1 MVLAQKGQVNGEWGA
16 NKRAGRLKSTLIL
29 RVSPQR
35 LGSPD
40 AKHEIDLQAPLP
52 FLMTRLAA
60 WLGVILVASL
70 VLWMLAPVLAPFVI
84 AAVMAYVLHPLV
96 LRVQGVAAGR
106 VSRALAVVLVEGLA
120 MLALLGLLLL
130 LLPIL
135 VREWP
140 LLQQQLPL
148 LLDRLGDAVNPF
160 LAQLGLN
167 VSLDLA
173 DLKKQLVSYL
183 SANREDWWAPLM
195 SSLKFGGSVA
205 LALAGYAVLV
215 PVALFYMLYDW
226 TRLVNSV
233 VELVPPAWRSR
244 FDSFMQESDLVLGEY
259 LRGQL
264 LVMMVLAVFY
274 AVGLALFGL
283 DLALPIGVFT
293 GLAVFVPYL
302 GFGLGLVLALL
313 AGLLQFASAQ
323 ALVMVAV
330 VYGLGQLIESFVL
343 TPRLVGERI
352 GLHPLA
358 VILALMAFGQVLG
371 FVGVLIALPA
381 SAILLVGLRR
391 LRQQYLQSDL
401 YRKSGSGVAEQG
413 PEQA

>member
-1 MVLAQKGQVNGEWGA
+1 M
-16 NKRAGRLKSTLIL
+16 
-29 RVSPQR
+29 
-35 LGSPD
+35 
-40 AKHEIDLQAPLP
+40 QAPLP
-52 FLMTRLAA
+52 FFMTRLAA
-60 WLGVILVASL
+60 WLGVAL
-70 VLWMLAPVLAPFVI
+70 VLVLVFWLLAPVLAPFVV

-96 LRVQGVAAGR
+96 LKLERGCKGR
-106 VSRALAVVLVEGLA
+106 LPRALAVVLVEALA
-120 MLALLGLLLL
+120 LMALLGLFLLL
-130 LLPIL
+130 VPIL

-148 LLDRLGDAVNPF
+148 LLDRLGDAVNPL

-173 DLKKQLVSYL
+173 DLKQQLVTYL

-195 SSLKFGGSVA
+195 SSLKLGGSVA
-205 LALAGYAVLV
+205 LAVAGYAVLV
-215 PVALFYMLYDW
+215 PVALFYLLYDW
-226 TRLVNSV
+226 TRLVNST
-233 VELVPPAWRSR
+233 VELVPPAWRES
-244 FDSFMQESDLVLGEY
+244 FDAFMRDCDEVLGEY
-259 LRGQL
+259 LRGQM
-264 LVMMVLAVFY
+264 LVMLALVVFY
-274 AVGLALFGL
+274 SLGLSFFGL

-313 AGLLQFASAQ
+313 AGFLQLAPSQ
-323 ALVMVAV
+323 AVIMVAV
-330 VYGLGQLIESFVL
+330 VYGLGQLMESFVL

-381 SAILLVGLRR
+381 SAVLLVGLRR
-391 LRQQYLQSDL
+391 LRVHYLQSDL
-401 YRKSGSGVAEQG
+401 YRHSGSAALKSGPDRA
-413 PEQA
+413 

>member
-1 MVLAQKGQVNGEWGA
+1 MRGPINGLAD
-16 NKRAGRLKSTLIL
+16 LKSGSIL
-29 RVSPQR
+29 RVD
-35 LGSPD
+35 PD
-40 AKHEIDLQAPLP
+40 QFGQPTAKDETHVQAPLP

-60 WLGVILVASL
+60 WLGVALAAALVFWL
-70 VLWMLAPVLAPFVI
+70 LAPVLAPFVV

-96 LRVQGVAAGR
+96 LRLESFAGVR
-106 VSRALAVVLVEGLA
+106 LPRALAVLLVEILA
-120 MLALLGLLLL
+120 ILALLGVLLLL
-130 LLPIL
+130 VPIL

-148 LLDRLGDAVNPF
+148 LLDRLGDAVNP
-160 LAQLGLN
+160 LLNQLGLN
-167 VSLDLA
+167 LSLDLR
-173 DLKKQLVSYL
+173 DLKTQLVAYL

-195 SSLKFGGSVA
+195 SSLKLGGSAA
-205 LALAGYAVLV
+205 LAFMGYVVLV
-215 PVALFYMLYDW
+215 PVALFYLLHDW
-226 TRLVNSV
+226 TRMVNTV
-233 VELVPPAWRSR
+233 IELVPPAWRGS
-244 FDSFMQESDLVLGEY
+244 FDGFMQESDSVLGEY

-264 LVMMVLAVFY
+264 LVMLALAVFY
-274 AVGLALFGL
+274 AVGLRLFGL

-323 ALVMVAV
+323 AVVMVAV
-330 VYGLGQLIESFVL
+330 VFGLGQLIESFVL

-352 GLHPLA
+352 GLHPLS

-381 SAILLVGLRR
+381 SAVLLVALRR
-391 LRQQYLQSDL
+391 LRVRYLQSDL
-401 YRKSGSGVAEQG
+401 YQKSGSGDAG
-413 PEQA
+413 PGPDPA

>member
-1 MVLAQKGQVNGEWGA
+1 M
-16 NKRAGRLKSTLIL
+16 
-29 RVSPQR
+29 
-35 LGSPD
+35 
-40 AKHEIDLQAPLP
+40 QAPLP
-52 FLMTRLAA
+52 FFMTRLAA
-60 WLGVILVASL
+60 WMGVAFVTVLVFWL
-70 VLWMLAPVLAPFVI
+70 LAPVLAPFVI

-96 LRVQGVAAGR
+96 LRLESVAGGR
-106 VSRALAVVLVEGLA
+106 LPRALAVVLVEALA
-120 MLALLGLLLL
+120 LLALLGLFLLL
-130 LLPIL
+130 VPIL

-148 LLDRLGDAVNPF
+148 LFDRLSDAVNPL

-195 SSLKFGGSVA
+195 SSLKLGGSVA
-205 LALAGYAVLV
+205 LAIAGYAVLV

-226 TRLVNSV
+226 TRLVNII
-233 VELVPPAWRSR
+233 VELVPPAWRER
-244 FDSFMQESDLVLGEY
+244 FDDFRQDCDEVLGEY
-259 LRGQL
+259 LRGQM
-264 LVMMVLAVFY
+264 LVMLALAIFY
-274 AVGLALFGL
+274 SLGLSLFGL

-302 GFGLGLVLALL
+302 GFGMGLVLALL
-313 AGLLQFASAQ
+313 AGLLQLAPSQ
-323 ALVMVAV
+323 ALLMVAV
-330 VYGLGQLIESFVL
+330 VYGLGQLMESFVL

-358 VILALMAFGQVLG
+358 VILALMAFGQMLG

-381 SAILLVGLRR
+381 SAVLLVGLRR
-391 LRQQYLQSDL
+391 LRAQYLQSDL
-401 YRKSGSGVAEQG
+401 YRKSGSGAVEQG
-413 PEQA
+413 PDQT

>member
-1 MVLAQKGQVNGEWGA
+1 M
-16 NKRAGRLKSTLIL
+16 
-29 RVSPQR
+29 
-35 LGSPD
+35 
-40 AKHEIDLQAPLP
+40 QAPLP

-60 WLGVILVASL
+60 WLGVALLAVLVFWS
-70 VLWMLAPVLAPFVI
+70 LAPVLAPFVI

-96 LRVQGVAAGR
+96 LKLENLTRGR
-106 VSRALAVVLVEGLA
+106 LPKALAVVLVEA
-120 MLALLGLLLL
+120 LALLSLLCILLLL
-130 LLPIL
+130 VPIL

-148 LLDRLGDAVNPF
+148 LLDRVGDSINPL
-160 LAQLGLN
+160 LAQLGLS
-167 VSLDLA
+167 VSLDLR
-173 DLKKQLVSYL
+173 DLKTQLVSYL

-195 SSLKFGGSVA
+195 SSLKLGGSVA
-205 LALAGYAVLV
+205 LALVGYAVLV
-215 PVALFYMLYDW
+215 PVALFYMLHDW
-226 TRLVNSV
+226 TRIVDSAL
-233 VELVPPAWRSR
+233 ELVPPPWRER
-244 FDSFMQESDLVLGEY
+244 FDDFTRDCDQVLGEY

-264 LVMMVLAVFY
+264 LVMLALAVFY
-274 AVGLALFGL
+274 SVGLRLFGL

-313 AGLLQFASAQ
+313 AGLLQFASSQ

-330 VYGLGQLIESFVL
+330 VFGLGQLIESFVL

-381 SAILLVGLRR
+381 SAVLLVALRR
-391 LRQQYLQSDL
+391 VRHHYLQSDL
-401 YRKSGSGVAEQG
+401 YRKSGSSG
-413 PEQA
+413 PEDGTQEGPDRA

>member
-1 MVLAQKGQVNGEWGA
+1 M
-16 NKRAGRLKSTLIL
+16 
-29 RVSPQR
+29 
-35 LGSPD
+35 
-40 AKHEIDLQAPLP
+40 QAPLP

-60 WLGVILVASL
+60 WLGVALLAVMVFWS
-70 VLWMLAPVLAPFVI
+70 LAPVLAPFVI
-84 AAVMAYVLHPLV
+84 AAVMAYVLHPLALKLETLTRGRLPKTLAV
-96 LRVQGVAAGR
+96 LLVE
-106 VSRALAVVLVEGLA
+106 ALAL
-120 MLALLGLLLL
+120 LALLGILLLL
-130 LLPIL
+130 VPIL

-148 LLDRLGDAVNPF
+148 LLDRVGDSINPL
-160 LAQLGLN
+160 LAQMGLS
-167 VSLDLA
+167 VSLDLR
-173 DLKKQLVSYL
+173 DLKTQLVSYL

-195 SSLKFGGSVA
+195 SSLKLGGSVA
-205 LALAGYAVLV
+205 LALVGYAVLV
-215 PVALFYMLYDW
+215 PVALFYMLHDW
-226 TRLVNSV
+226 TRIVDSAL
-233 VELVPPAWRSR
+233 ELVPPSWRER
-244 FDSFMQESDLVLGEY
+244 FDDFTRDCDQVLGEY

-264 LVMMVLAVFY
+264 LVMLALAVFY
-274 AVGLALFGL
+274 SVGLRLFGL

-313 AGLLQFASAQ
+313 AGLLQFASSQ

-330 VYGLGQLIESFVL
+330 VFGLGQLIESFVL

-381 SAILLVGLRR
+381 SAVLLVALRR
-391 LRQQYLQSDL
+391 VRHHYLQSDL
-401 YRKSGSGVAEQG
+401 YRKSGSSG
-413 PEQA
+413 PEDGTQEGPDRA

>member
-1 MVLAQKGQVNGEWGA
+1 M
-16 NKRAGRLKSTLIL
+16 
-29 RVSPQR
+29 
-35 LGSPD
+35 
-40 AKHEIDLQAPLP
+40 HAPLP

-60 WLGVILVASL
+60 WLGVALVAVL
-70 VLWMLAPVLAPFVI
+70 VFWLLAPVLAPFVI

-96 LRVQGVAAGR
+96 LRLEGLAAGR
-106 VSRALAVVLVEGLA
+106 LPRALAVVFVEFLA
-120 MLALLGLLLL
+120 ILALLGILLLL
-130 LLPIL
+130 VPIL

-140 LLQQQLPL
+140 LLQQQLPV
-148 LLDRLGDAVNPF
+148 LLDKLGDAINPL

-167 VSLDLA
+167 VSLDLR
-173 DLKKQLVSYL
+173 DLKTQLVTYL

-195 SSLKFGGSVA
+195 SSIKLGGSVA
-205 LALAGYAVLV
+205 LAVLGYPVLV

-233 VELVPPAWRSR
+233 VELVPPAWRER
-244 FDSFMQESDLVLGEY
+244 FDGFMQDCDQVLGEY

-264 LVMMVLAVFY
+264 LVMLALAVFY
-274 AVGLALFGL
+274 AAGLKLFGL

-323 ALVMVAV
+323 AVVMVAV
-330 VYGLGQLIESFVL
+330 VYGLGQLLESFVL

-371 FVGVLIALPA
+371 FVGVLMALPA
-381 SAILLVGLRR
+381 SAVLLVGLRR
-391 LRQQYLQSDL
+391 LRHQYLQSDL
-401 YRKSGSGVAEQG
+401 YQKSGSGAAEQG